1 MRLLGDHG
9 TLTPAEVMAPA
20 IAYARDGH
28 PVLARVSATI
38 AGLRDF
44 FEREWPTSA
53 ATWLP
58 GETVPAAGAL
68 FRNPDL
74 AVTYQR
80 LADEAS
86 AAGPDRRAQ
95 VEAARTAWS
104 DGFVARTITDYLA
117 CAEVAD
123 AEGQRARALLSG
135 DDLHAWRARIE
146 APVSLDYHGW
156 TVFKTGPWG
165 QGPVL
170 LQTLAILRGMDLGAM
185 DPLGAE
191 FVHTVIEAMK
201 LAFADREAYYGD
213 PDFADIPLTALL
225 SDEYAATR
233 RALIERQASR
243 EQRPG
248 RLAGYEAQA
257 DAAVARPRTTLS
269 PSMACKDGRWL
280 SFGTPGGDQQDQ
292 WQLIW
297 FLRFVHHGGDLQALM
312 DQPLFHSTHFQGSFF
327 PRKAEPAKMLIEP
340 AFDPAVIADLRAR
353 GHEVEVTE
361 PWAMGRLTA
370 ALREPDGVLRAAAT
384 PRLMQAYA
392 VGR

>member
-1 MRLLGDHG
+1 M
-9 TLTPAEVMAPA
+9 
-20 IAYARDGH
+20 
-28 PVLARVSATI
+28 
-38 AGLRDF
+38 
-44 FEREWPTSA
+44 
-53 ATWLP
+53 
-58 GETVPAAGAL
+58 PAAGAL

-74 AVTYQR
+74 AATYQR

-86 AAGPDRRAQ
+86 AAGPERRAQ
-95 VEAARTAWS
+95 VEAARTAWA
-104 DGFVARTITDYLA
+104 DGFVTRTITDYLA

-165 QGPVL
+165 QGPAL

-248 RLAGYEAQA
+248 HLAGYEAQA
-257 DAAVARPRTTLS
+257 DAAVARAAR
-269 PSMACKDGRWL
+269 D
-280 SFGTPGGDQQDQ
+280 FGVKGD
-292 WQLIW
+292 
-297 FLRFVHHGGDLQALM
+297 F
-312 DQPLFHSTHFQGSFF
+312 S
-327 PRKAEPAKMLIEP
+327 IEP
-340 AFDPAVIADLRAR
+340 TMAHLAERRGDTVHLDVIDRW
-353 GHEVEVTE
+353 GNVVS
-361 PWAMGRLTA
+361 
-370 ALREPDGVLRAAAT
+370 AT
-384 PRLMQAYA
+384 PSGGWLQSSPVVPGLGLSA
-392 VGR
+392 